1 MRGTAFPRLL
11 AIEMNSFD
19 IDFYLPALFYKVLA
33 DGRAR
38 ARRTNDPTAVARYVD
53 ALTKHPSL
61 EGFDGPDGRRVL
73 DRLVRTSL
81 VTMGRTGV
89 ASGGREQILSLEPYT
104 ALAHKAGFP
113 ASISRLRRTDV
124 FIYRV
129 LRESLG
135 SADLLHS
142 FIADVFG
149 HGVTF
154 GTFPGLGGA
163 YDGHTELD
171 TLTRL
176 SLAFLD
182 GFDDTP
188 VSKKRDTVLPPA
200 CPAHAAALGEDLL
213 RYLFAYHARMP
224 AQALSYYL
232 LGLLNLE
239 LFSYTL
245 SLVYAVNALVRDPS
259 ILPPAMRTPYAP
271 APPQLYL
278 DFTDRPGSLSRE
290 MATSCVRR
298 DIEAYQQYLGSVLL
312 LRQLDGYVGGR
323 RRTRGAEVET
333 LVPADAP
340 GPEYLQGLLLAHK
353 DARLGPALAAA
364 AQFDEDRIRNEN
376 RSPDQEGDDEDG
388 GVEDDLA
395 WLDATART
403 GKTDVERVVALL
415 VEGQQGQ
422 AVGAF
427 MKWYRGVGGLT
438 ETHGILAGDTRG
450 RYAWRYAPSN
460 DFLAVLVQLAAVS
473 VTDDAAP
480 PAPGERGP
488 AAIRLPDFL
497 RFIEHRFGI
506 LVDRPPAPYAGPE
519 AAAAA
524 RDNLRAMLG
533 RLRQMGLFRDLS
545 DDFTVQRL
553 RPPFADERAALQDV

>member
-1 MRGTAFPRLL
+1 MKLRIPKDMRGVGMPR
-11 AIEMNSFD
+11 IFTVEMNDFD

-53 ALTKHPSL
+53 ALATHPSL
-61 EGFDGPDGRRVL
+61 VGFDGPDGRRVL

-188 VSKKRDTVLPPA
+188 VSKKRDIVLPPA
-200 CPAHAAALGEDLL
+200 CPAHAASRGEDLL

-224 AQALSYYL
+224 AQALSYYF

-245 SLVYAVNALVRDPS
+245 SLVHAVNTLVRDPS
-259 ILPPAMRTPYAP
+259 TLPPAMRTPYAS

-278 DFTDRPGSLSRE
+278 DFTDRSGSLSRE
-290 MATSCVRR
+290 MSTACVRR
-298 DIEAYQQYLGSVLL
+298 DIEAYQQIPWVSYPSASARRLHRTSAADSWRRGGNARPDWRPMARSTFRGCSLPIKTL
-312 LRQLDGYVGGR
+312 DWGQRWRQR
-323 RRTRGAEVET
+323 RSSTRT
-333 LVPADAP
+333 
-340 GPEYLQGLLLAHK
+340 
-353 DARLGPALAAA
+353 
-364 AQFDEDRIRNEN
+364 
-376 RSPDQEGDDEDG
+376 
-388 GVEDDLA
+388 
-395 WLDATART
+395 
-403 GKTDVERVVALL
+403 
-415 VEGQQGQ
+415 
-422 AVGAF
+422 
-427 MKWYRGVGGLT
+427 
-438 ETHGILAGDTRG
+438 
-450 RYAWRYAPSN
+450 
-460 DFLAVLVQLAAVS
+460 VS
-473 VTDDAAP
+473 VQRIDPPTRMTTRRMTVAYKTTWDGSTPWPARERPMSSVWSRSWSRVSKSKSATTWGGTVGSAA
-480 PAPGERGP
+480 
-488 AAIRLPDFL
+488 
-497 RFIEHRFGI
+497 
-506 LVDRPPAPYAGPE
+506 
-519 AAAAA
+519 
-524 RDNLRAMLG
+524 
-533 RLRQMGLFRDLS
+533 
-545 DDFTVQRL
+545 
-553 RPPFADERAALQDV
+553 